1 MNTERTHALLSP
13 SSSSRWLACTPSAR
27 LEAKFPSTDTLAT
40 IEGTRAHKW
49 AEWYLCRTQGLSGE
63 PTAAELF
70 DGDSDM
76 EHYAE
81 GYAEFVGGLVAVAK
95 AKTPDAE
102 VLTEVPLDLTAYVP
116 EGYGTA
122 DAVIVGDGV
131 LYVIDYKYGKGV
143 SVSAENN
150 PQMMLYAL
158 GVLDIYGM
166 VYNIESVN
174 MTIYQPRLG
183 NISVSEISVSELQKW
198 AEEVLKPT
206 AAKAFAGEGEM
217 VTGAHCRFCRAS
229 AVCRQQALESAGLFE
244 RLSAKDN
251 STLTPSEVAAVLS
264 DKDKIAAWLKS
275 VEDYALKQVLAGE
288 EIVGFKLVAGRSVRR
303 YSDADAV
310 VERLIEKGYDEAL
323 IYKPREL
330 IGISEMEKLL
340 KKTNFMAVLGDLI
353 VKPEGKPTL
362 VPDSDAR
369 PALSATTSAI
379 NDFQSIL

>member
-1 MNTERTHALLSP
+1 MTTERTHALLSP
-13 SSSSRWLACTPSAR
+13 SSASRWLACTPSAR
-27 LEAKFPSTDTLAT
+27 LEDKFPSTDTLAT
-40 IEGTRAHKW
+40 IEGTRAHLW
-49 AEWYLCRTQGLSGE
+49 AEWYLCRVQELAGA
-63 PTAAELF
+63 PTDAELY

-76 EHYAE
+76 QHYAE
-81 GYAEFVGGLVAVAK
+81 GYAEFVSGLVAVAK
-95 AKTPDAE
+95 SKTPDAE
-102 VLTEVPLDLTAYVP
+102 VLTEVPLDLTAYIP

-143 SVSAENN
+143 SVSAEKN

-158 GVLDIYGM
+158 GVLDIYEM
-166 VYNIESVN
+166 VYDIKSVN

-183 NISVSEISVSELQKW
+183 NISVCEMAVSELKEW
-198 AEEVLKPT
+198 ADLVLKPT
-206 AAKAFAGEGEM
+206 AQRAFAGEGEM
-217 VTGAHCRFCRAS
+217 VTGSHCRFCRAS
-229 AVCRQQALESAGLFE
+229 AVCRQQALESASLFE

-251 STLTPSEVAAVLS
+251 STLTPSEVASVLS

-275 VEDYALKQVLAGE
+275 VEDYALKQALAGE
-288 EIVGFKLVAGRSVRR
+288 EITGFKLVAGRSVRR

-310 VERLIEKGYDEAL
+310 ESRLIEKGYDKAL

-340 KKTNFMAVLGDLI
+340 KKANFMAVLGDLI

-362 VPDSDAR
+362 VPDSDTR

>member
-1 MNTERTHALLSP
+1 MGNSKDHAILSP

-27 LEAKFPSTDTLAT
+27 LEEQFPSEDTLAT

-49 AEWYLCRTQGLSGE
+49 AEYKLCEAQGLSGA
-63 PTAAELF
+63 PTELELF
-70 DGDSDM
+70 DGDPDM
-76 EHYAE
+76 ISYAE
-81 GYAEFVGGLVAVAK
+81 GYAEFVSGLAMA
-95 AKTPDAE
+95 ARATTPDAE

-143 SVSAENN
+143 SVSAEHN

-158 GVLDIYGM
+158 GVLDIYEAIYG
-166 VYNIESVN
+166 IETVSMN
-174 MTIYQPRLG
+174 IYQPRLG
-183 NISVSEISVSELQKW
+183 NISTCDITVAELKKW

-206 AAKAFAGEGEM
+206 ALKAFAGEGDL
-217 VTGAHCRFCRAS
+217 VTGSHCRFCRAS
-229 AVCRQQALESAGLFE
+229 AVCRQQALESASLFE

-251 STLTPSEVAAVLS
+251 ATLTPSEVAAVLS
-264 DKDKIAAWLKS
+264 DREKIAAWLKS
-275 VEDYALKQVLAGE
+275 VEDYALKEAIGGKVFD
-288 EIVGFKLVAGRSVRR
+288 GFKLVAGRSMRR
-303 YSDADAV
+303 FSDADAV
-310 VERLIEKGYDEAL
+310 EARLIERGYDKAL

-330 IGISEMEKLL
+330 LSISEMEKLL
-340 KKTNFMAVLGDLI
+340 KKSNFASVLGDLV

-362 VPDSDAR
+362 VPDTDSR
-369 PALSATTSAI
+369 PALSATTNAI

>member
-1 MNTERTHALLSP
+1 MNTERTHALLAP

-63 PTAAELF
+63 PIAAELF

-76 EHYAE
+76 THYAE

-251 STLTPSEVAAVLS
+251 STLTSSEVAAVLS

-275 VEDYALKQVLAGE
+275 VEDYALKQALAGE

-310 VERLIEKGYDEAL
+310 EERLIEKGYDKAL